1 MKVYWETVVTMFWM
15 IFLAALGSSL
25 AVFILQEIMGVFYV

>member
-1 MKVYWETVVTMFWM
+1 MKGYWEIAVTMFWM

>member
-1 MKVYWETVVTMFWM
+1 MKDYWEIVVTMFWM

-25 AVFILQEIMGVFYV
+25 AVFILQEIMEVFYV